1 MDMKINLN
9 KLIDER
15 NTRAWTQG
23 HLAQVCGLSL
33 RTIQRIEKTG
43 VASQESIKALA
54 SVFEVS
60 VEDLLYLENN
70 NQNKTTVKFRHD
82 NIGDILA
89 KIGLLFLL
97 VIPLIWLF
105 TAVTGTNL
113 MLVVSDIEGARK
125 TISSSSTLML
135 LFGYTNINYFTLL
148 PAIILFSLS
157 IKTFYNNH
165 SWVKKALIIS
175 TIGFLLS
182 APIVGVIVTLTV
194 TLLFLFSRQ
203 LSAD

>member
-60 VEDLLYLENN
+60 VEDLLYSENK
-70 NQNKTTVKFRHD
+70 NQNKTTAKFRHD

-97 VIPLIWLF
+97 AIPLIWLF

-148 PAIILFSLS
+148 PAITLFSLS
-157 IKTFYNNH
+157 IITFYNNH
-165 SWVKKALIIS
+165 AWVKKALIIS

-182 APIVGVIVTLTV
+182 APIAGIIVTLIV
-194 TLLFLFSRQ
+194 MSLFMFSRQ
-203 LSAD
+203 LNAN